1 LAKVF
6 GKFLEAK
13 RIMSLL
19 SLTQRLAFT
28 PPPSPPP
35 TPTPSPSLIPTPSKS
50 NTGAIV
56 GGVLAAVVVLV
67 ILAASAFLLNRRRR
81 RRRELEA
88 AMRVQAEGEQLRK
101 ISELDNE
108 KPRGELA
115 FPIPEL
121 PSSIPELASPIP
133 EFPSPTPALQGMET
147 SEKPVGTMSIAGK
160 PLKPA

>member
-1 LAKVF
+1 
-6 GKFLEAK
+6 
-13 RIMSLL
+13 MSSL

-28 PPPSPPP
+28 PPPLPSL
-35 TPTPSPSLIPTPSKS
+35 TPTPSKP

-67 ILAASAFLLNRRRR
+67 ILAASVFLLNRRRR

-88 AMRVQAEGEQLRK
+88 AMRVQAEGRK

-115 FPIPEL
+115 SPIPEL
-121 PSSIPELASPIP
+121 PQSIPELASPIP

-160 PLKPA
+160 P